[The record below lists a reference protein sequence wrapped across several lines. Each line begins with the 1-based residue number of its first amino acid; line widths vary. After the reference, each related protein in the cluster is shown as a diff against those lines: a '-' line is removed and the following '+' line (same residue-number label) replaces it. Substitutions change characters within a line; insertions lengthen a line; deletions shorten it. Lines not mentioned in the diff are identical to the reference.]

1 MTSPSNENGLAYKKQ
16 INLYVPIRWKSITNY
31 LNKLSDKGVEANKS
45 FWKFIEPYL
54 TNKGTLADS
63 DCDII
68 IVDGKKKISDNFEIA
83 NIFSNHYINTVETN
97 SGFGPLKITNQSE
110 DDFSVIDEIIHTY

>member
-1 MTSPSNENGLAYKKQ
+1 M
-16 INLYVPIRWKSITNY
+16 
-31 LNKLSDKGVEANKS
+31 
-45 FWKFIEPYL
+45 
-54 TNKGTLADS
+54 ADS

-110 DDFSVIDEIIHTY
+110 DDFSVIDEIVHTY